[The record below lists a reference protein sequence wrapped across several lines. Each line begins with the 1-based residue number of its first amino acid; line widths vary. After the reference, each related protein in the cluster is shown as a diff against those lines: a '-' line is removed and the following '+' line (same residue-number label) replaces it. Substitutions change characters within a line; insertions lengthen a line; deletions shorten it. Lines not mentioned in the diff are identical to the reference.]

1 MESTALARH
10 VARILEKGLGEHISE
25 DIPHLGRAVHALL
38 CLRST
43 GRGSIP
49 SPGDRVHKKQI
60 KEAIHMRPAPNTRD
74 GITA

>member
-10 VARILEKGLGEHISE
+10 AARILEKGLGEHISE
-25 DIPHLGRAVHALL
+25 EIPHLGRAVHALL

-49 SPGDRVHKKQI
+49 SPGDRMHKKKKTNQGGHPY
-60 KEAIHMRPAPNTRD
+60 EASAEY
-74 GITA
+74 